1 MTDIKFRP
9 LFPSPLGYCNFG
21 NANKEFNKKLI
32 EDIEDHMSKDIM
44 GGSRTFKK
52 NQSSWQSDID
62 LEHLYESFSMLRDDI
77 ERVSKPILIKS
88 GFKEENVMYSH
99 VRGLWANVCFDV
111 GGYAVPHIHGN
122 GRTLWSGVYYPK
134 GLQDVENLDDFNEDD
149 YILLGYQPNND
160 GALVIFDNARVEKG
174 LVLTEFD
181 NREFYG
187 SEIMVK
193 PRESLLILFPVW
205 LMHMVTPLTTN
216 EKRYSISF
224 AINKPM

>member
-1 MTDIKFRP
+1 MTNINFRP
-9 LFPSPLGYCNFG
+9 IFPSPLGYVNFG
-21 NANKEFNKKLI
+21 EANRDLNKRLI
-32 EDIEDHMSKDIM
+32 EDIETEMMQSEGKK
-44 GGSRTFKK
+44 RTFKK
-52 NQSSWQSDID
+52 NEMSWQSFPKMERKYSSFEE
-62 LEHLYESFSMLRDDI
+62 LQLYISDSA
-77 ERVSKPILIKS
+77 KPILHES
-88 GFKEENVMYSH
+88 GVSYETAYAHRTE
-99 VRGLWANVCFDV
+99 GLWANVILGA
-111 GGYAVPHIHGN
+111 GGYSRPHIHGH

-181 NREFYG
+181 SREFYG